1 MDHGKEQAQK
11 MNARDTNKRVRLAIV
26 AVARFKR
33 TQNEMH
39 AKNEMYGEKN
49 IYFISLDACM

>member
-1 MDHGKEQAQK
+1 